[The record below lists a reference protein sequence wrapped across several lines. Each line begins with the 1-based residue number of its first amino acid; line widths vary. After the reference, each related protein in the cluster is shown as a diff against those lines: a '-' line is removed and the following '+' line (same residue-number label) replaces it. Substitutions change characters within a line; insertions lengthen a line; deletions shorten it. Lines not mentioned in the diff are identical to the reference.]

1 MQGLFFKKSLSL
13 KKNLPLPAAPDE
25 ARIRVS
31 LSGICSTDLEIVKG
45 YMGFHGI
52 LGHEFVGEVEAAPN
66 PNWIGKRVVGE
77 INAACGNCCF
87 CVRGMRN
94 HCTGRTVLGILGR
107 DGSFAEQ
114 LSLPIQN
121 LHLVPENLTDEEA
134 VFAEPL
140 AAAFRIVEQLAIRPE
155 DRVTLLG
162 DGKLGLLIAQVLKDR
177 CRLVVVGRHTERKD
191 FLQQRGIQSLLI
203 DQTAPLQRISDIVID
218 ATGSPKGFYLAQQ
231 LVRPQGT
238 IVLKTTCVGRPKVDL
253 AKVVIDEVTVVGSR
267 CGPFEPALEALAQK
281 KIDVHPLI
289 TEVFPLKKGKE
300 AFRRAAERGVLKV
313 LLKLS

>member
-1 MQGLFFKKSLSL
+1 MQGLFFKKSLSF
-13 KKNLPLPAAPDE
+13 KKNLPLPSAPDE

-31 LSGICSTDLEIVKG
+31 RAGICSTDLEIAKG
-45 YMGFHGI
+45 YMGFQGV
-52 LGHEFVGEVEAAPN
+52 LGHEFVGVVEVAPD
-66 PNWIGKRVVGE
+66 PAWIGKRVVGE

-94 HCTGRTVLGILGR
+94 HCNQRTVLGILGR

-121 LHLVPENLTDEEA
+121 LHPVPENLTDEEA
-134 VFAEPL
+134 VFTEPL
-140 AAAFRIVEQLAIRPE
+140 AAAFRIIEQIAIRPE

-177 CRLVVVGRHTERKD
+177 CRFVVIGRHAERKN
-191 FLQQRGIQSLLI
+191 LLEQWGIQSLST
-203 DQTAPLQRISDIVID
+203 DQTTPLRHLSDIVID
-218 ATGSPKGFYLAQQ
+218 ATGSPKGFDLAQQ

-238 IVLKTTCVGRPKVDL
+238 IILKTTCAGRPKVDL

-267 CGPFEPALEALAQK
+267 CGPFEPALEALFQK
-281 KIDVHPLI
+281 KVDVRPLI

-300 AFRRAAERGVLKV
+300 AFRKAAERGVLKV
-313 LLKLS
+313 LLHP